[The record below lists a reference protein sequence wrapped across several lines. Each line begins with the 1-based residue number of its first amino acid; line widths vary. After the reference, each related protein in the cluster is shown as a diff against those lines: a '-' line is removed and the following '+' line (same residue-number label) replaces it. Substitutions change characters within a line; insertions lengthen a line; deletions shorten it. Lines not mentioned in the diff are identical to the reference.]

1 MAVHKLGH
9 PLKKGVVES
18 QKLTNNNNSNF
29 GGKVVH
35 YADKGVKK
43 GIFSS

>member
-29 GGKVVH
+29 GTKVVH
-35 YADKGVKK
+35 YADKVVTK